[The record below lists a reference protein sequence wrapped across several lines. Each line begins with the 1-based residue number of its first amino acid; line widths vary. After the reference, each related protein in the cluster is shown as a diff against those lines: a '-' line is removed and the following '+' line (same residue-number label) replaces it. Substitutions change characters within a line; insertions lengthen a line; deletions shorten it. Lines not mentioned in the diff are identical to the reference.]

1 MNSGRSRPS
10 DKWGGGGGWGRSS
23 RPPGMRGGRSQKKIF
38 LAFRPLVWS
47 KNKGPSTGSATDKSH
62 LAGRFFDFFTVKKKV
77 PPLEL

>member
-10 DKWGGGGGWGRSS
+10 DKWGGGGVGAVVQTAWNE
-23 RPPGMRGGRSQKKIF
+23 GGRSQKKIF

>member
-10 DKWGGGGGWGRSS
+10 DKWGGGGGGGGDRA
-23 RPPGMRGGRSQKKIF
+23 RGGGGGGPKKKIF